1 MAPNFSPDTTYSVRR
16 LTVGQRDNSQKCQIW
31 RGIRVNQTLTRGRIT
46 RPKRRIAPLLI
57 RAAGDPLGQSGNRGK
72 RRRQANDPGGTRWG
86 CFVPDLTRLANGPSA
101 TCLLRAIC
109 AERQRIA
116 RAGMSRFQ
124 VSPRIARSSGEN
136 VRARE
141 RKRCSRPLSSEN
153 MPPRPGT
160 TSRMSW
166 VCRQASNWLDDI

>member
-1 MAPNFSPDTTYSVRR
+1 MAPNFSPDTTYSVGR

-31 RGIRVNQTLTRGRIT
+31 RGIRVNKLLKWRGSPV
-46 RPKRRIAPLLI
+46 PKGELRHCLFVQQATARVNPEI
-57 RAAGDPLGQSGNRGK
+57 GGK

-109 AERQRIA
+109 AERRRIA
-116 RAGMSRFQ
+116 RARMSRFQ
-124 VSPRIARSSGEN
+124 VSPRITRSSGEKA
-136 VRARE
+136 RARE

-166 VCRQASNWLDDI
+166 VCRQASNWLDDM